1 MKYITTALLST
12 TAMLLVACA
21 QSSETIQHGSTKF
34 LLTQTQNQWADN
46 VVLVSECEQDLA
58 NGMCKPKGETKVIV
72 SSGKLPG
79 VLNGAAQSVTTLGAA
94 AILRDGLVKGK
105 PKVNNSN
112 TTNEH
117 FSTKYIGK

>member
-1 MKYITTALLST
+1 MKYVTTALLST

-21 QSSETIQHGSTKF
+21 QSSETVRHGSATF

-46 VVLVSECEQDLA
+46 VILVTPCKAALV
-58 NGMCKPKGETKVIV
+58 NGQCDPDGPTQV
-72 SSGKLPG
+72 STASGKLPG
-79 VLNGAAQSVTTLGAA
+79 VVGGAGGTVAGAL
-94 AILRDGLVKGK
+94 ILRDGLVKGK